1 LFERVEVYPYQRK
14 QEQDKQDNDN
24 RYPAGRGKNRRVKK
38 IAGLRIKDVA
48 GQVALLVAGFLL
60 GRAVLLGELLP
71 FGAAFVAAVFAVYR
85 EYALAALL
93 GAVLGLVYVATGW
106 NLALHIITLVAVA
119 AAALS
124 LPGRSRNAR
133 FLKGTVVFV
142 ILVLA
147 GTGYAAVTGP
157 TTYDYVRV
165 LFESVFAG
173 LLTAAYLGAL
183 EGLRQAAGHEPVAA
197 EKVFCVALFLASLVA
212 GAGQIRW
219 GMMSPG
225 GMLAGFVVI
234 TAGYVGGAGLGAAA
248 GAVMGVLPGL
258 VYSVAPAALGA
269 FAFAGFLGGLARG
282 LGRVGTVGGFM
293 LANTLLTVYLGSS
306 PGIIS
311 VLAETAGAALVF
323 LLVPAAVLNGL
334 KEYLPSMGLFVA
346 AQRPAAGRNEMGVAG
361 KIRRWGAV
369 FEEIS
374 RAYDQ
379 VSGSLEPKQ
388 KCGDRRLIFSELQNM
403 VCAGCALHRVCWE
416 RELLNTSRCLERCLE
431 IVNNN
436 GRVET
441 EDLDDNL
448 RRRCSR
454 TGELVMG
461 VNCLYRLHR
470 MNRFWENRM
479 QESRRLAS
487 EQLRGM
493 HGVIEQL
500 ARGME
505 AESEPWHRLAEYY
518 KQELKHSGVPVV
530 SLALYPCPR
539 GCEVEVNMPACGGGK
554 KCVYDV
560 APLLSRLSGENLTP
574 AGRDCLHMR
583 KDDFCSFRLYPHLK
597 FRLKLGVTGC
607 AGKGSAVSGDSHAI
621 LPLNDGRLAI
631 MLSDGMGSGP
641 AAAAE
646 SRAALTLLQQM
657 LQTGFGRDVA
667 IRTINSLMMRRLPED
682 NFATVDMCV
691 ADLYAGKAE
700 LVKIGAPPSFL
711 VRQNRVEVIRSNS
724 LPVGI
729 VDEINIFSVSRDIK
743 GDDML
748 IMVTD
753 GVIDAYRE
761 TGDGKEWISSVLGE
775 IIDLPPQEV
784 ADLIL
789 RLAQSGAGEGRRP
802 PDDMTVLVA
811 RVEEV

>member
-1 LFERVEVYPYQRK
+1 MFERVEVYPYQRK
-14 QEQDKQDNDN
+14 QEQDKQSNDN
-24 RYPAGRGKNRRVKK
+24 EYPAGRGKKRRLEK
-38 IAGLRIKDVA
+38 IAGLRLRDVA
-48 GQVALLVAGFLL
+48 GQVALLAAGFLL

-71 FGAAFVAAVFAVYR
+71 FGAAFVAAGFTVCR
-85 EYALAALL
+85 EYAPGALL
-93 GAVLGLVYVATGW
+93 GAVLGLVYVAESW
-106 NLALHIITLVAVA
+106 NLALHIITLVSVAVF
-119 AAALS
+119 AAAL
-124 LPGRSRNAR
+124 PARSRNTR
-133 FLKGTVVFV
+133 FLTSTMVFAV
-142 ILVLA
+142 LVLA

-165 LFESVFAG
+165 WFESVFAG

-183 EGLRQAAGHEPVAA
+183 EGLRQAAGREPVAA
-197 EKVFCVALFLASLVA
+197 EKVFCIALLLTSLVA

-219 GMMSPG
+219 GMLSPG

-258 VYSVAPAALGA
+258 VYTVAPAAPGA

-282 LGRVGTVGGFM
+282 LGRVGAIGGFM
-293 LANTLLTVYLGSS
+293 LANTLLTVYLGSDL
-306 PGIIS
+306 G
-311 VLAETAGAALVF
+311 VAGALAETAGAALVF
-323 LLVPAAVLNGL
+323 MLVPAPVLNGL
-334 KEYLPSMGLFVA
+334 REYLPSMGLFVA
-346 AQRPAAGRNEMGVAG
+346 AQRPAAGRKEKDAAE

-374 RAYDQ
+374 RACDQ
-379 VSGSLEPKQ
+379 VGVAVEPEQ
-388 KCGDRRLIFSELQNM
+388 KSEDRRLIFSDLQNM
-403 VCAGCALHRVCWE
+403 VCAGCVLQRVCWE
-416 RELLNTSRCLERCLE
+416 RELSHTTRFLERCLE
-431 IVNNN
+431 IVSSN

-441 EDLDDNL
+441 ENLDENL

-454 TGELVMG
+454 ARELVMCL
-461 VNCLYRLHR
+461 NCLYRLRR

-500 ARGME
+500 ARNVE
-505 AESEPWHRLAEYY
+505 AESEPWYRLAEYY
-518 KQELKHSGVPVV
+518 KQELKHSGVSVV
-530 SLALYPCPR
+530 SLALYPCSR
-539 GCEVEVNMPACGGGK
+539 GCEVEVTMPACNGEK

-560 APLLSRLSGENLTP
+560 APLLSRLSGDNLSP
-574 AGRDCLHMR
+574 AGLDCVHTGE
-583 KDDFCSFRLYPHLK
+583 DDFCSFRLYPGLK
-597 FRLKLGVTGC
+597 FRFRLGVAGC
-607 AGKGSAVSGDSHAI
+607 AGKGNAVSGDNYAV

-641 AAAAE
+641 AASAE
-646 SRAALTLLQQM
+646 SRAALTLLQRM
-657 LQTGFGRDVA
+657 LQAGFGRDVA
-667 IRTINSLMMRRLPED
+667 IGTLNSLMMRRAPEE

-700 LVKIGAPPSFL
+700 IVKIGAPPGFL
-711 VRQNRVEVIRSNS
+711 VRQNRVEVIRASS

-729 VDEINIFSVSRDIK
+729 VDEIDIFSVSREIK
-743 GDDML
+743 SKDML
-748 IMVTD
+748 VMVTD

-761 TGDGKEWISSVLGE
+761 TGDGEEWISSVLRE
-775 IIDLPPQEV
+775 IIDMPPREV

-789 RLAQSGAGEGRRP
+789 RLARSGTGEGRRP

-811 RVEEV
+811 RVDKF